1 MKKVVS
7 DLGVFDIDH
16 RGFVLLERAPGVSVE
31 TIVASTEGRL
41 HVPDQVPE
49 MRF

>member
-1 MKKVVS
+1 
-7 DLGVFDIDH
+7 
-16 RGFVLLERAPGVSVE
+16 VLLERAPGVSVE